1 MNYPIFTVYVTYDQ
15 QQVREHQVHF
25 IQTLLEAGY
34 EPLICTKGPVSR
46 EHLKTLTG
54 LIYYDDLESVV
65 CSDFDVSRRPLCVQ
79 EYRKVMSREDL
90 DLVKLYMADPMKAEL
105 FYRDDLNRL
114 IEGGCFSLPPKLKP
128 KVTTEWL
135 GGHIICE

>member
-15 QQVREHQVHF
+15 QQVREDQVHF
-25 IQTLLEAGY
+25 IQTLLQAGY
-34 EPLICTKGPVSR
+34 DPLICTKGPVSR

-65 CSDFDVSRRPLCVQ
+65 CSDLDVTRRPLCLQ

-90 DLVKLYMADPMKAEL
+90 DLVKAYMADGERVLESPRLE
-105 FYRDDLNRL
+105 RL
-114 IEGGCFSLPPKLKP
+114 IQEGCFSAAPKLTP

-135 GGHIICE
+135 GSRIICE